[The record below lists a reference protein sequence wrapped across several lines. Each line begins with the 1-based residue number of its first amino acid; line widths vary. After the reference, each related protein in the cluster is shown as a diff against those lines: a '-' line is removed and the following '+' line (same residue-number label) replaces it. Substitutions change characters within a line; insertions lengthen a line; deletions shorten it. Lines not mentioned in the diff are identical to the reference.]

1 MLIAESL
8 FAELTSSSISK
19 LIDAQYEHALKS
31 EDKTKTD
38 QIKTTLIFREFS
50 KMRRPL

>member
-8 FAELTSSSISK
+8 FAELTSSSK

-31 EDKTKTD
+31 EDKN
-38 QIKTTLIFREFS
+38 
-50 KMRRPL
+50 